1 MLRLLIRLCMQRP
14 SLFRVQFFVRIGLI
28 VLLLSAGLRLT
39 AHELPEG
46 EARYLGNEGVMV
58 SVAGHKVLLDAFYSQ
73 SFATYTLVP
82 DRLMAD
88 MINGRPPYHDVA
100 AVFISHVHGDHFS
113 VAPLL
118 KFLEA
123 QPQVQVFAPAQV
135 YERLQAAG
143 VSAQVLA
150 RIQAF
155 DLAPGD
161 APRSVAF
168 AGLEI
173 DVAAL
178 PHAGGE
184 RMAEVRNLIYRV
196 SLDAQHTFVHLG
208 DAAAQRE
215 GFAALEAFWSARDV
229 DTAFPP
235 YWFFADPSGR
245 NLIDEF
251 VAADQVIAIHVPAAA
266 RGQGD
271 EWRARLE
278 VDLFTDPGEFRRLLH
293 QH

>member
-1 MLRLLIRLCMQRP
+1 MRQVSLNAAQHFAQLGLLAMML
-14 SLFRVQFFVRIGLI
+14 IGAYQ
-28 VLLLSAGLRLT
+28 AG

-58 SVAGHKVLLDAFYSQ
+58 SVAGHKVLMDAFYSQ

-88 MINGRPPYHDVA
+88 MINGRPPYHDIA

-118 KFLEA
+118 KFLAA
-123 QPQVQVFAPAQV
+123 QTEVQVFAPQQV
-135 YERLQAAG
+135 YERLQAAD
-143 VSAQVLA
+143 VSADVLA
-150 RIQAF
+150 RVEAF

-184 RMAEVRNLIYRV
+184 RMADVRNLIYRV
-196 SLDAQHTFVHLG
+196 SLDAQHTFMHLG
-208 DAAAQRE
+208 DAAAQRD
-215 GFAALEAFWSARDV
+215 GFVALESFWAARDV

-266 RGQGD
+266 LGQGD

-278 VDLFTDPGEFRRLLH
+278 VDLFTDPGEFRRLRH
-293 QH
+293 EH